1 MRHDTNQ
8 HNVLLAQAR
17 LMMLKL
23 LPSGWHLVTSTDLGQ
38 LVQSLKFVH
47 GACNP
52 GSDLARPFLK
62 QPAYLARPFLKRP
75 AYLTQ
80 TWR

>member
-1 MRHDTNQ
+1 MRHDTDQ

-17 LMMLKL
+17 LTMLKH
-23 LPSGWHLVTSTDLGQ
+23 LPSRWHLVTSTELGQ

-52 GSDLARPFLK
+52 GNDMLILLGHF
-62 QPAYLARPFLKRP
+62 
-75 AYLTQ
+75 
-80 TWR
+80 